1 MIFQLLSLNAIIL
14 SSARLELKKEK
25 QDFEKQ
31 VPILKSD
38 IEALKTEMRNWKK
51 HHVKEKVGSVIYK
64 RPFKKNYNCPRK
76 ICTTKLNET

>member
-38 IEALKTEMRNWKK
+38 IEALKTEMRN
-51 HHVKEKVGSVIYK
+51 
-64 RPFKKNYNCPRK
+64 
-76 ICTTKLNET
+76 